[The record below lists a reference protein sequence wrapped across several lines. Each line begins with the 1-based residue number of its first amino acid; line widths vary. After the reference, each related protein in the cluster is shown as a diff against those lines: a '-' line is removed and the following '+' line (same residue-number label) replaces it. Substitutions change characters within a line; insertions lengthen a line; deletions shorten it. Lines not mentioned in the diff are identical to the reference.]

1 MKNLIPSAEMIAA
14 AKNVIECRAIVQSI
28 KPKVEKIQS
37 EILAAIGAK
46 DEEGQPITDP
56 KLSYMIAENFAED
69 FYSSLDR
76 EYKNAGFE
84 VEPGYCP
91 LLVAEDMER
100 KAVRRMN
107 KVAESLYPGVSL
119 NSSEIYNLS
128 HLEKLTNLNLAYISQ
143 FIKK

>member
-14 AKNVIECRAIVQSI
+14 AKNVIECRAIVQSV
-28 KPKVEKIQS
+28 KPRVEKIQS
-37 EILAAIGAK
+37 DVLAAIGAK

-56 KLSYMIAENFAED
+56 KLSYMIADDFAEA
-69 FYSSLDR
+69 FYSSLDL
-76 EYKNAGFE
+76 EYKNAGFN

-100 KAVRRMN
+100 KAVRHMN
-107 KVAESLYPGVSL
+107 KVAEKLYPGVSL
-119 NSSEIYNLS
+119 DSSKIYNLE
-128 HLEKLTNLNLAYISQ
+128 HLEKLTTLNLSYISQ